1 MLLRLK
7 VWKDWNKKCIN
18 SKLYKFL
25 VLLGVRR
32 SPTFY
37 CNYMVAKHKV
47 EHDESLSDI
56 LQSRIIAIE
65 DVRKMCDGLDE
76 FLKKMED

>member
-7 VWKDWNKKCIN
+7 VWKHWNKKCIN

-25 VLLGVRR
+25 VLLGIMH

-37 CNYMVAKHKV
+37 CNYMAAKYKV
-47 EHDESLSDI
+47 EHGESLSDI
-56 LQSRIIAIE
+56 E
-65 DVRKMCDGLDE
+65 E
-76 FLKKMED
+76 E

>member
-7 VWKDWNKKCIN
+7 VWKHWNKKCIN

-32 SPTFY
+32 SPSFY
-37 CNYMVAKHKV
+37 CYYMAAKHKV
-47 EHDESLSDI
+47 GHGESLSDI
-56 LQSRIIAIE
+56 PQSRIIAIGDIE
-65 DVRKMCDGLDE
+65 EEG
-76 FLKKMED
+76 

>member
-7 VWKDWNKKCIN
+7 VWKHWNKKCIN

-32 SPTFY
+32 SPSFY
-37 CNYMVAKHKV
+37 CNFMAAKYKV

-56 LQSRIIAIE
+56 RQLRIITIE
-65 DVRKMCDGLDE
+65 NIE
-76 FLKKMED
+76 ED

>member
-7 VWKDWNKKCIN
+7 VWKHWNKKCVN

-25 VLLGVRR
+25 VLLGIMH
-32 SPTFY
+32 SPSFY
-37 CNYMVAKHKV
+37 CNYMAAKHKV

-56 LQSRIIAIE
+56 LQSRIITIE
-65 DVRKMCDGLDE
+65 DIE
-76 FLKKMED
+76 EEE

>member
-7 VWKDWNKKCIN
+7 VWKHWNKKCIN

-37 CNYMVAKHKV
+37 CNYVWAKYKA
-47 EHDESLSDI
+47 EHGESLSDI
-56 LQSRIIAIE
+56 LQSRIIAVEDIE
-65 DVRKMCDGLDE
+65 E
-76 FLKKMED
+76 EE

>member
-7 VWKDWNKKCIN
+7 VWKHWNKKCVN

-25 VLLGVRR
+25 VLLGIMH
-32 SPTFY
+32 SPSFY

-56 LQSRIIAIE
+56 LQSRIITIE
-65 DVRKMCDGLDE
+65 DIE
-76 FLKKMED
+76 EEE